1 MNDMTANVTRD
12 ERRVEN
18 RKTLMVLIGVML
30 TLVVISVIT
39 ILVTH

>member
-1 MNDMTANVTRD
+1 MNMTADVTRN
-12 ERRVEN
+12 ERRDEN
-18 RKTLMVLIGVML
+18 RKTLKILIGVML